1 VRPEI
6 TTAVTTA
13 IATSINTTGNTMT
26 PHFAFK
32 FANSSAALKD
42 IHDVRFREQGP
53 GRAKR
58 TPLRQGK
65 PIYAFFTQGM
75 LVVGVPQDLIRLV
88 GRDTIARLN
97 GGVNFSEVGKPLF
110 SNGDGNTDRESGS
123 ASPEHKGTRLITSV
137 HLETHDAIHLM
148 RIENQVFMA
157 MPNKEPPCLLT
168 PSMGTTNGIR
178 SCGRFAQYGR
188 NCA

>member
-1 VRPEI
+1 
-6 TTAVTTA
+6 
-13 IATSINTTGNTMT
+13 MT

-32 FANSSAALKD
+32 FANSSTALKD
-42 IHDVRFREQGP
+42 IHDVRFKEHGP

-97 GGVNFSEVGKPLF
+97 GGVNFGEVGKPLF
-110 SNGDGNTDRESGS
+110 SHDDRQNGS

-137 HLETHDAIHLM
+137 HLETPDAIHLM
-148 RIENQVFMA
+148 RIESQVFMA
-157 MPNKEPPCLLT
+157 MPE
-168 PSMGTTNGIR
+168 
-178 SCGRFAQYGR
+178 
-188 NCA
+188 

>member
-1 VRPEI
+1 
-6 TTAVTTA
+6 
-13 IATSINTTGNTMT
+13 MT

-32 FANSSAALKD
+32 FANSSTALKD
-42 IHDVRFREQGP
+42 IHDVRFKEHGP

-58 TPLRQGK
+58 TPQRQGK

-88 GRDTIARLN
+88 GRDTIAKLN
-97 GGVNFSEVGKPLF
+97 GGVNFGEVGKPLF
-110 SNGDGNTDRESGS
+110 TVGDSDRDYGS

-137 HLETHDAIHLM
+137 HLETADAIHLM

-157 MPNKEPPCLLT
+157 MPE
-168 PSMGTTNGIR
+168 
-178 SCGRFAQYGR
+178 
-188 NCA
+188 

>member
-1 VRPEI
+1 
-6 TTAVTTA
+6 
-13 IATSINTTGNTMT
+13 MT

-32 FANSSAALKD
+32 FANSSTALKD
-42 IHDVRFREQGP
+42 IHDVRFKEHGP

-58 TPLRQGK
+58 TPQRQGK

-97 GGVNFSEVGKPLF
+97 GGVNFGEVGKPIF
-110 SNGDGNTDRESGS
+110 SDGNGNGNGDSDREYGS

-137 HLETHDAIHLM
+137 HLETPDAIHLM

-157 MPNKEPPCLLT
+157 MPE
-168 PSMGTTNGIR
+168 
-178 SCGRFAQYGR
+178 
-188 NCA
+188 